1 MSFDSKAPEDQ
12 FHSSTNSDAKENPNP
27 STDQARSESLEL
39 SPVNPNVNSNQFS
52 DASENKKN
60 NSQINGQALLG
71 DTPEPHPE
79 QAPSTAAQYSPSV
92 ADIVLNQMEHYLHL
106 TRHYVLRIV
115 GNNTI
120 YNTAKEDN
128 RSESSRKNEESNNK
142 RIHLIFFIGSTLTLT
157 PFGQSFC
164 KYILS
169 SLVHFVL
176 TVVGTTLGIGLGI
189 GFASFIK
196 EKLDHLDSVS
206 VDDDDDEH
214 VSIIDGPHLDSVQSR
229 ISKNSR
235 STVPNSAMRTPSIS
249 SNTQSTINHDT
260 SNSYMALM
268 TSAGYA
274 THTHIALSTT
284 DNHVCSN
291 NTTSNTYDNVHS
303 NVKGQ
308 ILRNVPQLQIQ
319 NLTYISK
326 PYGERN
332 CIYANPTGEG
342 DLDASVSKGIAT
354 CMRMWPNLPKDIIN
368 EIGKLEDYIARD
380 YIMSWFASVDDSIR
394 YENEVERRKRL
405 LDLENTYA
413 TALSDQSL
421 KQNNA
426 EPMSSPTPTPETNCT
441 MLLSTS
447 TCRSS
452 PFIEILYTSLTSV
465 LGNFATLCENV
476 NITKLVLVKFLHI
489 LKLNIKTYRDIRKNV
504 LEKERKRNL
513 EKERSSGL
521 KVQIG
526 IGSTNKNIARPTEIS
541 IVREYLLQGK
551 FHKAVTFGLDVPS
564 LLFGDSK
571 GVECPIPSSHQDVE
585 VDLGGN
591 MQDEVQEDDI
601 LYQRLFGNNRRL
613 LHECE
618 LDYNR
623 VIAHRLSRILFPRA
637 DFASPLL
644 RSAAIEMLASCVLTP
659 SMGCFTPDYV
669 NGWIVKGLQTDCG
682 TSSTEDDAITA
693 SIHGEIKIIH
703 GERIPSSQSSEVQR
717 KDSIDDDYKD
727 IVDELLDDDEDDDDN
742 DYNSELD
749 DTSPSIPESP
759 ELARIPDMLCESQE
773 KQNSNIGDEI
783 LALLTMSL
791 IELQAYVDFDEA
803 RDTHGKG
810 EELGIRWNEKGCI
823 ETVRNL
829 VLVIEATI
837 MHGILLKKRSIKNVT
852 CCEASTESA
861 ESDNTSNTVS
871 SFDILHKYGSVTVLL
886 MELTSDLD
894 SFENEVKK
902 MQNLTTDLDAFED
915 DQIDISSLKM
925 PNTADLSTL
934 RTLIAAWLH
943 TGVIYR
949 TLSVLMRAGDKVL
962 HPFYHK
968 NAFIRQSDY
977 VEGFLHQLRSLH
989 NVVILVD
996 TMTVLSSEP
1005 LHLHQS
1011 ESVEYT
1017 PKPTQSKIFPATSSN
1032 IQHSAAN
1039 DDIKD
1044 HVVKV
1049 KPLSPTLLQSTL
1061 RARLQKHDPN
1071 KILSLGNHLGTSLR
1085 SNFDNNKKR
1094 MIRIGNKL
1102 DSQPIKMTPQSGQ
1115 QQSSNHLDFHRNEAF
1130 ASSLRIERNARM
1142 DSFEKMNSSSTSR
1155 THVEMICRSRI
1166 TSQSH
1171 FSEHRDLHALA
1182 KSFFYNTNMIAL
1194 KHIKPSVDGD
1204 SSKEQTMLL
1213 FENVAEQQ
1221 KLDLPDDDS
1230 SFLLRAQPRPLSVVN
1245 IHRDE
1250 RSYNLSYKKYVAYFE
1265 EPIMHKKTSS
1275 FRGAKLRKRCF
1286 LRFYPSDR
1294 TAAINFVKSDRFLDT
1309 TLGRLVDIEISG
1321 ESRQLKEFE
1330 RYLCNKFLKKG
1341 SERGGSLAASLL
1353 ASTVMDSHDFN
1364 AIPKA
1369 GKASD
1374 FVYRMNLY
1382 DEPEIELAGKRFVV
1396 QDASVLGAHQADAS
1410 SLELSDASLSTAL
1423 ILGEKIDKRHN
1434 KHFHVK
1440 CDADG
1445 SPLAYLRVSEQQ
1457 NETGSPLAKAQ
1468 SQSKQ
1473 GTAFRAYRLSFLRAS
1488 LLVQSSRQEAQLQC
1502 LLSGTAKNASKAKI
1516 DSLLQRALSL
1526 LDHATSKTREK
1537 QSLLLRDLKL
1547 GINHIDRD
1555 QLRRNGLL
1563 NPRYP
1568 TKLNQLKATV
1578 ESSIE
1583 VKTPGQNIDLLV
1595 TPTTVLYQIRCI
1607 AITEYIGCYDNDNS
1621 DEVSLNYGDL
1631 IREEWVVLRPFKDFN
1646 MLHKFLK
1653 TQVNPSESSAGTG
1666 AKLVGAA
1673 QGLATAALTLGSSS
1687 TAADT
1692 KRKSLVPSLSQ
1703 AAKAG
1708 ALGNTKKSVE
1718 KRKEILNGY
1727 VSHLLSPGNLLNRC
1741 PELLRFLGAY
1751 DPFPTQVK
1759 LNQGVIVGFTDNLGR
1774 CEMKRS
1780 LLRASIPKN
1789 ISDHPTINIPVS
1801 SVSHDLDLRL
1811 EPLVENTSPSPSR
1824 KNRKR
1829 LKNND
1834 PAKLAMISAIK
1845 SRIEAVKLSQ
1855 VRGNVFELIR
1865 YTFDLDNNANF
1876 FRSQMVTALKTMTI
1890 AFTSAQS
1897 FKRILL
1903 DFHLRYVNGKNI
1915 AFWIKYV
1922 RDLIWPNGI
1931 LFTSAPPLSKDE
1943 SEVLAN
1949 KSKILLRE
1957 AFPEQLATVLGN
1969 EITESG
1975 IDLIHEM
1982 LQNRLVLK
1990 SICYMMYDE
1999 LIYEITPEMGDVL
2012 TSHQVLD
2019 R

>member
-12 FHSSTNSDAKENPNP
+12 FHHSYLNSDAEENPNP
-27 STDQARSESLEL
+27 SQDQARSESLEL
-39 SPVNPNVNSNQFS
+39 SPVNTNVNSNQSS
-52 DASENKKN
+52 DASENKTH
-60 NSQINGQALLG
+60 NSQINVQSLLG
-71 DTPEPHPE
+71 GGTPEPHPE
-79 QAPSTAAQYSPSV
+79 QAPSTTVQYSPSV
-92 ADIVLNQMEHYLHL
+92 ADIVLNQMEHYFHL
-106 TRHYVLRIV
+106 TRHYVLSMF
-115 GNNTI
+115 GYNTI
-120 YNTAKEDN
+120 DNTAIEDD
-128 RSESSRKNEESNNK
+128 RSESSWKNEESDSK

-176 TVVGTTLGIGLGI
+176 TLVGTTLGIGLGI

-206 VDDDDDEH
+206 VDEH
-214 VSIIDGPHLDSVQSR
+214 VSIIDCPHLDSVQSL
-229 ISKNSR
+229 IPKNSR
-235 STVPNSAMRTPSIS
+235 STVPNSAMRSPSIS
-249 SNTQSTINHDT
+249 SNAHNTINHDT

-284 DNHVCSN
+284 DNHNCSN
-291 NTTSNTYDNVHS
+291 TTTSNTYDNAHS
-303 NVKGQ
+303 NLKGQ
-308 ILRNVPQLQIQ
+308 ILRNVPQSQIQ

-332 CIYANPTGEG
+332 CIYTYPTGEG
-342 DLDASVSKGIAT
+342 DLDPSVSKGIAT
-354 CMRMWPNLPKDIIN
+354 FMRMWPNLPKDIIN
-368 EIGKLEDYIARD
+368 EVGKLEDYIARD

-405 LDLENTYA
+405 LDLENTKA
-413 TALSDQSL
+413 TTLSDQSL
-421 KQNNA
+421 TQNNS
-426 EPMSSPTPTPETNCT
+426 EPISSATPTQVTNCT

-489 LKLNIKTYRDIRKNV
+489 LKLNIKTYRDIRKIV

-513 EKERSSGL
+513 EKTHRSGL

-526 IGSTNKNIARPTEIS
+526 MAGTNKNIVRPTEIS

-585 VDLGGN
+585 HDLRHNIPLQHEG
-591 MQDEVQEDDI
+591 EEDDI

-623 VIAHRLSRILFPRA
+623 VIAHRLTRILFPRA

-682 TSSTEDDAITA
+682 TSSTEDDTKTA
-693 SIHGEIKIIH
+693 TIHGETKIIQ

-727 IVDELLDDDEDDDDN
+727 IVDELLDNDEYDDDN

-749 DTSPSIPESP
+749 DTPASIPESP
-759 ELARIPDMLCESQE
+759 ELARMADMPRESQE
-773 KQNSNIGDEI
+773 RQNSSVGNEI
-783 LALLTMSL
+783 LALLAMSL
-791 IELQAYVDFDEA
+791 IELQTYVDFDEA
-803 RDTHGKG
+803 RDTHRKG
-810 EELGIRWNEKGCI
+810 EEFGIQWSEKGCV

-829 VLVIEATI
+829 VLVIEAAI
-837 MHGILLKKRSIKNVT
+837 MHGILLKKRSIKNIT
-852 CCEASTESA
+852 CCEDSTESA
-861 ESDNTSNTVS
+861 ESDNISNTVS
-871 SFDILHKYGSVTVLL
+871 SFDKLHKYGSVTVLL

-902 MQNLTTDLDAFED
+902 NQNLTTDLDVSEED
-915 DQIDISSLKM
+915 EIDISSLKM
-925 PNTADLSTL
+925 PNAADLSTV

-977 VEGFLHQLRSLH
+977 VDGFLHQLQSLH

-1011 ESVEYT
+1011 ESAEYT
-1017 PKPTQSKIFPATSSN
+1017 PKPTQSKIFPATSSY
-1032 IQHSAAN
+1032 IQHSAEN

-1044 HVVKV
+1044 HAIKV

-1071 KILSLGNHLGTSLR
+1071 KILSLGNHLSTSLR

-1094 MIRIGNKL
+1094 SIRIGNKL
-1102 DSQPIKMTPQSGQ
+1102 DSQPMKITPQSGQ

-1142 DSFEKMNSSSTSR
+1142 ESFEKMNSSLTSR

-1194 KHIKPSVDGD
+1194 KRIKPKVEGD
-1204 SSKEQTMLL
+1204 ISNEQTMLL
-1213 FENVAEQQ
+1213 FESVAGQQ

-1294 TAAINFVKSDRFLDT
+1294 TAAINFVKSDRCLDT
-1309 TLGRLVDIEISG
+1309 TLGRLIDIEYSG
-1321 ESRQLKEFE
+1321 ESKQLKEFE

-1341 SERGGSLAASLL
+1341 SERVGSLAASLL

-1374 FVYRMNLY
+1374 FVYRINLY
-1382 DEPEIELAGKRFVV
+1382 EEPEIELAGKRFVV

-1440 CDADG
+1440 CGADG
-1445 SPLAYLRVSEQQ
+1445 SPVAYLRVSEQQ
-1457 NETGSPLAKAQ
+1457 NETGSPLANAQ

-1473 GTAFRAYRLSFLRAS
+1473 GNAFRAYRLSFLRAS
-1488 LLVQSSRQEAQLQC
+1488 LLVQSSRREAQLQC
-1502 LLSGTAKNASKAKI
+1502 LLSGTAKNASKARI
-1516 DSLLQRALSL
+1516 DSLLQPALSL
-1526 LDHATSKTREK
+1526 LDHATSKTRGK

-1578 ESSIE
+1578 ESSVE

-1646 MLHKFLK
+1646 TLHKFLK

-1673 QGLATAALTLGSSS
+1673 QGLATAALALGSSS

-1692 KRKSLVPSLSQ
+1692 KRKSLVPSLNQ

-1727 VSHLLSPGNLLNRC
+1727 ISHLLSPGNLLNRC
-1741 PELLRFLGAY
+1741 PELLRFLGAH
-1751 DPFPTQVK
+1751 DPFPNQVK

-1789 ISDHPTINIPVS
+1789 ISDHPTTTIPVS
-1801 SVSHDLDLRL
+1801 STSHNLDLRL
-1811 EPLVENTSPSPSR
+1811 EPLVENTSPPSSR

-1834 PAKLAMISAIK
+1834 PAKLAMLSAIK
-1845 SRIEAVKLSQ
+1845 SRIEAVKFSQ

-1865 YTFDLDNNANF
+1865 YAFDLDNNANF

-1890 AFTSAQS
+1890 AFTSAHS
-1897 FKRILL
+1897 FKKILL

-1943 SEVLAN
+1943 SDLLAN
-1949 KSKILLRE
+1949 KSRILLRE

-1975 IDLIHEM
+1975 IDIIHEM